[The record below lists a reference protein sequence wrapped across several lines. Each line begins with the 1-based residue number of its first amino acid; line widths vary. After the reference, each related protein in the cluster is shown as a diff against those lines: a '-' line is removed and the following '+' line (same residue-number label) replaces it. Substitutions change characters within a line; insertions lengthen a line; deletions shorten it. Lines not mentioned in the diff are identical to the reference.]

1 MLYFNTNVGAT
12 LLRGKGGGWSWL
24 SGCFGPCERAGR
36 EPFGH
41 TSRLEPQ
48 PRGAVTRRAVA
59 QRRSRASGLTRP
71 LAEAIRGF
79 DSGFGLGFVVGQ
91 AVECDHPGAI
101 TDNVRPCAPLRLIQ
115 PGLALEPGI
124 EAGHS
129 GVEPRDVMAF
139 ADRLRSGYRSH
150 SGGCANRSFKRSFGC
165 TGASSTATNASY
177 DSSSSAMMGRSFN
190 ISIAAASLDR
200 STNSVRVTPRIAAAR
215 SMSARRSSFI
225 RKFTWPIL
233 SQQQS

>member
-1 MLYFNTNVGAT
+1 MRTSARSNGTTSFSTASTSSIVPGSAKERVLMLYFNTNVGAT

-79 DSGFGLGFVVGQ
+79 DSGFGLDFVVGQ

-139 ADRLRSGYRSH
+139 ADRFRSGYRSH
-150 SGGCANRSFKRSFGC
+150 SGGCAQTVLSN
-165 TGASSTATNASY
+165 
-177 DSSSSAMMGRSFN
+177 GRSVV
-190 ISIAAASLDR
+190 AAHQ
-200 STNSVRVTPRIAAAR
+200 
-215 SMSARRSSFI
+215 ARR
-225 RKFTWPIL
+225 RMHRMTHHRA
-233 SQQQS
+233 Q

>member
-1 MLYFNTNVGAT
+1 MVLSGTNGHYYRHLAMIFPSRNQLASKQIRRTGRAEAVTKEGLAATLLPGRQPDQMGQRHSLRPVRPRSCRGALRNGSLMLYFNTNVGAT

-91 AVECDHPGAI
+91 AVECDHPDAI
-101 TDNVRPCAPLRLIQ
+101 TDNVRPCAP
-115 PGLALEPGI
+115 PSPHSTGPC
-124 EAGHS
+124 AG
-129 GVEPRDVMAF
+129 
-139 ADRLRSGYRSH
+139 
-150 SGGCANRSFKRSFGC
+150 
-165 TGASSTATNASY
+165 
-177 DSSSSAMMGRSFN
+177 
-190 ISIAAASLDR
+190 
-200 STNSVRVTPRIAAAR
+200 AR
-215 SMSARRSSFI
+215 Y
-225 RKFTWPIL
+225 
-233 SQQQS
+233 